1 MNCSYSWTESAADAG
16 GGQAPAAGGSVTLSP
31 EVKQAIAEEVK
42 RQIAAEQAAAATA
55 PTSAAAAAAPAETES
70 AQAGGAAPA
79 DEELPAALDPQHT
92 IFVVADDLN
101 ESTPDGEECSLTSG
115 DVITRID
122 DTPDKDNKVTVRVT
136 SSKKADCS
144 AGVKVAVDVDDLQE
158 MHNHFQEQIDDGLKE
173 LADKQGK
180 NGLPASPAP
189 QARENPDAK
198 ADPDKNAQA
207 ELQAV
212 DKDADQTEA
221 EVLQAAKSGQGDD

>member
-1 MNCSYSWTESAADAG
+1 M
-16 GGQAPAAGGSVTLSP
+16 
-31 EVKQAIAEEVK
+31 KQAIADEVK
-42 RQIAAEQAAAATA
+42 AQIAAEQAAAA
-55 PTSAAAAAAPAETES
+55 SASASGAAAPAATQEES
-70 AQAGGAAPA
+70 AEPANAANDPA
-79 DEELPAALDPQHT
+79 NQELPAALDPQHT

-115 DVITRID
+115 DVINRID

-136 SSKKADCS
+136 SSKKADC
-144 AGVKVAVDVDDLQE
+144 AEGAKIAVDVDDLQE

-198 ADPDKNAQA
+198 AEADKNVQA
-207 ELQAV
+207 DLQAV
-212 DKDADQTEA
+212 DQSADQTEA
-221 EVLQAAKSGQGDD
+221 EVQQAARSGQGDD